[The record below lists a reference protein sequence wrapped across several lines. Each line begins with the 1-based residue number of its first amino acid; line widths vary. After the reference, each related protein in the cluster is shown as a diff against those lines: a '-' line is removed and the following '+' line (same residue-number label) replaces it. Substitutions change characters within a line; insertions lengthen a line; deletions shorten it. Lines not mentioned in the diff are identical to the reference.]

1 MADPTTAPLLEVRD
15 LSAAYGRVRALD
27 GVSLA
32 VPAGALVALIGANGA
47 GKTTLLRTLSGV
59 QPAAGGSVRFDGTD
73 ITRARP
79 CERVRAG
86 LAQVPEGRQVFGP
99 LSVEDNLRLGGILRD
114 AESSARI
121 LEHVWE
127 LFPALREKRRLAA
140 GMLSGGQQQMV
151 AIGRALMT
159 RPRLLLLDEPS
170 MGLAP
175 KLVAE
180 VFATIRRLR
189 EEGTSVL
196 LVEQNAHAAL
206 AIADHGYVLET
217 GRIVIQG
224 PGRELESNAQVRA
237 AYLGL

>member
-1 MADPTTAPLLEVRD
+1 MATETRPSLLQVSG
-15 LSAAYGRVRALD
+15 LAAAYGRVRALEE
-27 GVSLA
+27 VSLE

-59 QPAAGGSVRFDGTD
+59 QPAAAGTIRLDGAD

-79 CERVRAG
+79 RERVRAG

-114 AESSARI
+114 AASSQRI
-121 LEHVWE
+121 LERVWA
-127 LFPALREKRRLAA
+127 LFPVLREKRRLPA

-159 RPRLLLLDEPS
+159 QPRLLLLDEPS

-180 VFATIRRLR
+180 VFATIVRLR

-206 AIADHGYVLET
+206 AIADHAYVLET
-217 GRIVIQG
+217 GRIVMQG
-224 PGRELESNAQVRA
+224 PGRELAGNAQVRE
-237 AYLGL
+237 AYLGM

>member
-1 MADPTTAPLLEVRD
+1 MAGAPLLEVSG
-15 LSAAYGRVRALD
+15 LSAAYGRVRVLED
-27 GVSLA
+27 VSLS
-32 VPAGALVALIGANGA
+32 VVQGALVALIGANGA

-59 QPAAGGSVRFDGTD
+59 QPAAGGTIRFDGVD

-79 CERVRAG
+79 RERVRAG

-99 LSVEDNLRLGGILRD
+99 LSVADNLRLGGILRE
-114 AESSARI
+114 AASSARI
-121 LEHVWE
+121 LAHVWE
-127 LFPALREKRRLAA
+127 LFPVLHEKRRLPA

-159 RPRLLLLDEPS
+159 QPRLLLLDEPS

-189 EEGTSVL
+189 DEGTSVL

-206 AIADHGYVLET
+206 AIADYGYVLET
-217 GRIVIQG
+217 GRIVMQG
-224 PGRELESNAQVRA
+224 PGRELAGNAQVRE
-237 AYLGL
+237 AYLGM